1 MLGSAAS
8 WLWATHGSPESN
20 SMGFHLNV
28 VYTQPMLPLPRLA
41 HPEELTPLVKKP
53 HPTDNQ
59 VASTGTEIVVG
70 EMAIL
75 AI

>member
-1 MLGSAAS
+1 
-8 WLWATHGSPESN
+8 
-20 SMGFHLNV
+20 MGFHLNV

-41 HPEELTPLVKKP
+41 HPEELTLLVKKP